1 MVRGPFPVGAATG
14 VAFRSGGE
22 RLIFWSFSSQPDI
35 VGEFKQH
42 VPDKVVTRRRPKTIF
57 PGA

>member
-1 MVRGPFPVGAATG
+1 VLPQAWR
-14 VAFRSGGE
+14 FRSGAE